1 MAETKKITQRYWNSL
16 SESSRYRALR
26 KVFSN
31 FPDSVNEGYSKEKA
45 KDLGWMWKIIQRHVK
60 MPAGKS
66 YYKTVIDRTWIP

>member
-16 SESSRYRALR
+16 PESSRYRALR

-31 FPDSVNEGYSKEKA
+31 FSDIVNEGYSKEKA